1 MRAILRTLLVVA
13 TAGLA
18 LAGAARAD
26 EPPPPAPEWLVA
38 PRLPP
43 PAQRP
48 PTYFERHSAR
58 VEHDMLLF
66 QHGYTL
72 DDMRERDTLQLYG
85 PTPGTTAST
94 GLGIGLFSA
103 IVVSSAHTPPFLR
116 FAFDRSLHLGPA
128 VFDGGGM
135 GAGFGGRL

>member
-13 TAGLA
+13 AASVA
-18 LAGAARAD
+18 LAPASAD
-26 EPPPPAPEWLVA
+26 EPPPAPAWLVA

-43 PAQRP
+43 PSLPP
-48 PTYFERHSAR
+48 PTYFQRHSAR

-72 DDMRERDTLQLYG
+72 EYMRDRDALQLYG
-85 PTPGTTAST
+85 STPGTNTST

-103 IVVSSAHTPPFLR
+103 VVVSAAHTPPFLR

>member
-1 MRAILRTLLVVA
+1 VRSLLLVAAASVA
-13 TAGLA
+13 VAS
-18 LAGAARAD
+18 ARAD
-26 EPPPPAPEWLVA
+26 EPAPAPAWLVA

-43 PAQRP
+43 PSLPP
-48 PTYFERHSAR
+48 PTYFQQHSAR
-58 VEHDMLLF
+58 VERDMLLF

-72 DDMRERDTLQLYG
+72 DYMRERDTLLLYG
-85 PTPGTTAST
+85 STPGTNTST

-103 IVVSSAHTPPFLR
+103 VVVSAAHTPPFLR

>member
-1 MRAILRTLLVVA
+1 MRAILRTFLLVAAASVA
-13 TAGLA
+13 LVAPA
-18 LAGAARAD
+18 HAD

-43 PAQRP
+43 PSLPP
-48 PTYFERHSAR
+48 PTYFQRHSAR
-58 VEHDMLLF
+58 VEHDMLFF

-72 DDMRERDTLQLYG
+72 DYMRERDTLRLYG
-85 PTPGTTAST
+85 PTPGTNAST

-103 IVVSSAHTPPFLR
+103 IVVSAAHTPRFLR
-116 FAFDRSLHLGPA
+116 FAFDRSFHLGPA